1 MSAPAASTSP
11 APTVMTVLGPVD
23 SDALGVVDAHDHVL
37 IRSSWG
43 TVREPDLLIDDET
56 DAADELD
63 AYRTAGGTTIVD
75 AMPTACGR
83 DAPGLARLAQRTGV
97 TIVATA
103 GYHLSDYYPPW
114 HWYHRLDVDG
124 LAAVIRAEAT
134 DGVDAGEHDDPEVRR
149 TGIRPGLL
157 KAAYGFHRALP
168 AERRALRAVAEVHRE
183 TGLPVMVH
191 VEHGADPDA
200 PLDDLEAAGVSLDRV
215 VLAHLDRTVDPA
227 LHAHVLDRGAW
238 LGYDGLYRERARPA
252 SAVLDLVRSAGSRAD
267 RILLGG
273 DVARRSLRRVSG
285 APGLAGFSGAWRA
298 RVRAELGDD
307 LADLLFTTNPARF
320 LGVVHAEDHPQ
331 KERPS

>member
-1 MSAPAASTSP
+1 MGAPAASASS
-11 APTVMTVLGPVD
+11 APTVMTVLGAVAA
-23 SDALGVVDAHDHVL
+23 DALGVVDVHDHVL
-37 IRSSWG
+37 IGSSWG
-43 TVREPDLLIDDET
+43 TVREPDLLLDDET

-83 DAPGLARLAQRTGV
+83 NAPGLARLAERTGV

-134 DGVDAGEHDDPEVRR
+134 DGFDSGEHNDPELHR

-157 KAAYGFHRALP
+157 KAAYGFHRSLP
-168 AERRALRAVAEVHRE
+168 AERRALRAVAQVHHE

-191 VEHGADPDA
+191 VEHGADPHA
-200 PLDDLEAAGVSLDRV
+200 PLDDLDAAGVSLDRV
-215 VLAHLDRTVDPA
+215 VLAHLDRTVDPV
-227 LHAHVLDRGAW
+227 LHARVLDRGAW
-238 LGYDGLYRERARPA
+238 LGYDGLYRERARPD
-252 SAVLDLVRSAGSRAD
+252 SAVLDLVRAAGPRAD

-285 APGLAGFSGAWRA
+285 GPGLAGFPGAWRA
-298 RVRAELGDD
+298 RIRAELGDA
-307 LADLLFTTNPARF
+307 LADLLFITNPARF
-320 LGVVHAEDHPQ
+320 LGVSRAEAHPPQ
-331 KERPS
+331 ERPS

>member
-1 MSAPAASTSP
+1 MDAPTAPPP
-11 APTVMTVLGPVD
+11 ATVMTVLGRVAAD
-23 SDALGVVDAHDHVL
+23 ELGVVDAHDHVL

-43 TVREPDLLIDDET
+43 TVREPDLLLDDET
-56 DAADELD
+56 DAADELE
-63 AYRTAGGTTIVD
+63 AYRAAGGTTIVD

-83 DAPGLARLAQRTGV
+83 DAPGLARLAERTGV
-97 TIVATA
+97 RIVATA

-124 LAAVIRAEAT
+124 LAAVIRAEVT
-134 DGVDAGEHDDPEVRR
+134 DGFDAGEHDDPEVRR

-183 TGLPVMVH
+183 TGLPLMVH

-215 VLAHLDRTVDPA
+215 VLAHLDRTADPA
-227 LHAHVLDRGAW
+227 LHARVLDRGAW

-252 SAVLDLVRSAGSRAD
+252 SAVLDLVRAAGPRAD

-273 DVARRSLRRVSG
+273 DVARRSLRRISG
-285 APGLAGFSGAWRA
+285 ATGLAGYSGAWHT
-298 RVRAELGDD
+298 RVRAELGAD
-307 LADLLFTTNPARF
+307 LADQLFITNPARF
-320 LGVVHAEDHPQ
+320 LGVLSAEDHPTQ
-331 KERPS
+331 ERPS